1 VTDQTTSESAPAPP
15 DPESGEFTWAQTAGG
30 SGGVTPPPP
39 GGGAY
44 RPNPPVGQSQASGL
58 SLAGFWVRF
67 LGYLVDGILLG
78 AVNLILSALL
88 RTTTTSTVGGVTVTT
103 TTGSVALV
111 EVIDLIVG
119 VAYFTWF
126 WSSRGATLG
135 QMLVGIRVVDADTG
149 GPLKPS
155 QALIRYIGYIL
166 SAIPIF
172 IGFIWAAFDSRK
184 QGWMDKLASTQV
196 VKG

>member
-1 VTDQTTSESAPAPP
+1 
-15 DPESGEFTWAQTAGG
+15 
-30 SGGVTPPPP
+30 
-39 GGGAY
+39 
-44 RPNPPVGQSQASGL
+44 
-58 SLAGFWVRF
+58 
-67 LGYLVDGILLG
+67 LVDGVLLG
-78 AVNLILSALL
+78 AVSLILSALL